1 MPQSKG
7 TATWLTNVRQD
18 APLER
23 VRLDN
28 SRAKIENKKIDHE
41 HGKKVEIIRMKYHRS
56 KADIKFELK
65 QAREEADRW
74 RMMRLQ
80 LDKNRVRSAVESRRK
95 ETMLQRQKL
104 DGAKYTII
112 GPDGEILHSNNA
124 NGTRQTGG
132 QTLFPNVK
140 QSGKLFRKSVSVG
153 GSETGDHN
161 KRPITIE
168 KVNTQVFSSDSEVG
182 DTDDDSSISDDDVFN
197 SHVPSNLKP
206 SIPSKPESNQRKR
219 DQWKSVSGTNFFR
232 PRTSFS
238 TSSFGSE
245 YGLEH
250 SSGKPGRSFQELKD
264 LTHIDKIT
272 DNIKAN
278 KRTRILKIRHMHQA
292 QEQERLQK
300 RIDSFCV
307 DVEILK
313 RKLTPAPKD
322 ADKKNPF
329 RIASWS

>member
-28 SRAKIENKKIDHE
+28 SRAKIENKRIGHE
-41 HGKKVEIIRMKYHRS
+41 HGMKVEIIRMKYHRS
-56 KADIKFELK
+56 KADMKFEIK

-74 RMMRLQ
+74 RRMRLQ
-80 LDKNRVRSAVESRRK
+80 LEKNRSRSAVESRRK
-95 ETMLQRQKL
+95 ETILLRQKL
-104 DGAKYTII
+104 DEVKYTII
-112 GPDGEILHSNNA
+112 GPDGEILHSNA

-132 QTLFPNVK
+132 NTFLPKVK
-140 QSGKLFRKSVSVG
+140 RSVSS
-153 GSETGDHN
+153 SETEGHSKN
-161 KRPITIE
+161 QIPVERLNALE
-168 KVNTQVFSSDSEVG
+168 FSSDSEVN
-182 DTDDDSSISDDDVFN
+182 DNDDDSHQSNDDVFN
-197 SHVPSNLKP
+197 SPVPSNLKP
-206 SIPSKPESNQRKR
+206 PIPSKTESHQGKR
-219 DQWKSVSGTNFFR
+219 DQSKATSGKNLLR

-238 TSSFGSE
+238 SSSFGSE

-250 SSGKPGRSFQELKD
+250 STGKPGRSFQELKD
-264 LTHIDKIT
+264 LTLIDKIT

-278 KRTRILKIRHMHQA
+278 KRTKILKIRHMHQA

-300 RIDSFCV
+300 RIESFCV

-322 ADKKNPF
+322 VNKKNIF

>member
-28 SRAKIENKKIDHE
+28 SRAKIENKRIDHE
-41 HGKKVEIIRMKYHRS
+41 RGRKVEIIRMKYHRS

-95 ETMLQRQKL
+95 ETILQRQEL
-104 DGAKYTII
+104 DEAKYTII
-112 GPDGEILHSNNA
+112 GPDGEILHSNNT

-132 QTLFPNVK
+132 NTLFPSVK
-140 QSGKLFRKSVSVG
+140 QSGKLFRKSVSVD

-161 KRPITIE
+161 KRPITVE
-168 KVNTQVFSSDSEVG
+168 KVNTQVFSSDSEVD
-182 DTDDDSSISDDDVFN
+182 DTEDDSNTSDDDVFS

-206 SIPSKPESNQRKR
+206 SILSKTESKP
-219 DQWKSVSGTNFFR
+219 SGTNFSR

-238 TSSFGSE
+238 TSSLGSE

-264 LTHIDKIT
+264 LTHIDRIT

-300 RIDSFCV
+300 RIESFCV

-322 ADKKNPF
+322 ADKKNLF

>member
-28 SRAKIENKKIDHE
+28 SRAKIENKRIDHE
-41 HGKKVEIIRMKYHRS
+41 QGRKVEIIRMKYHRS

-95 ETMLQRQKL
+95 ETILQRQEL

-112 GPDGEILHSNNA
+112 GPDGEILHSNS

-132 QTLFPNVK
+132 QTLFPSVK
-140 QSGKLFRKSVSVG
+140 QSGKLLRKSVSISC
-153 GSETGDHN
+153 SETGDHN
-161 KRPITIE
+161 KRPITVE
-168 KVNTQVFSSDSEVG
+168 KDFSSDSEVD
-182 DTDDDSSISDDDVFN
+182 DTDDDSNTSNDDVLN

-206 SIPSKPESNQRKR
+206 SIPSKTESKQEKR
-219 DQWKSVSGTNFFR
+219 DQSKSVSETNFFR

-238 TSSFGSE
+238 SSSLGSE

-250 SSGKPGRSFQELKD
+250 SSGKPERSFQELKD
-264 LTHIDKIT
+264 LTHIDRIT
-272 DNIKAN
+272 DNIKAS
-278 KRTRILKIRHMHQA
+278 KKTRILKIRHMHQA

-300 RIDSFCV
+300 RIESFCV

-322 ADKKNPF
+322 ADKKNLF

>member
-41 HGKKVEIIRMKYHRS
+41 HRRKVEIIRMKYHRS

-95 ETMLQRQKL
+95 ETILQRQEL

-112 GPDGEILHSNNA
+112 GPDGEILHSNA

-132 QTLFPNVK
+132 NILFPSVK

-161 KRPITIE
+161 KRSITVE
-168 KVNTQVFSSDSEVG
+168 KVNSQLFSSDSEVD
-182 DTDDDSSISDDDVFN
+182 DTDDDSNTSDDDVFN

-206 SIPSKPESNQRKR
+206 SIPSKTDSNQGKR
-219 DQWKSVSGTNFFR
+219 DQSKSVSGTNFFR

-264 LTHIDKIT
+264 LTHIDRIT

-292 QEQERLQK
+292 PEQERLQK
-300 RIDSFCV
+300 RIEWFCV
-307 DVEILK
+307 DVDILK

-322 ADKKNPF
+322 ADKKNLF

>member
-41 HGKKVEIIRMKYHRS
+41 HGRKVEIIRMKYHRS

-80 LDKNRVRSAVESRRK
+80 LDKNQARSAVESRRK
-95 ETMLQRQKL
+95 EAILQRQKL

-112 GPDGEILHSNNA
+112 GPDGEILHSNA

-132 QTLFPNVK
+132 NILFPSVK

-161 KRPITIE
+161 KRSIQSKKSTPNCFRTTVRLMTLTMIPTPVTMTCLILMFHQTLNHRFLLKLIPTKE
-168 KVNTQVFSSDSEVG
+168 SEINRRV
-182 DTDDDSSISDDDVFN
+182 
-197 SHVPSNLKP
+197 
-206 SIPSKPESNQRKR
+206 
-219 DQWKSVSGTNFFR
+219 
-232 PRTSFS
+232 
-238 TSSFGSE
+238 
-245 YGLEH
+245 Y
-250 SSGKPGRSFQELKD
+250 
-264 LTHIDKIT
+264 
-272 DNIKAN
+272 
-278 KRTRILKIRHMHQA
+278 
-292 QEQERLQK
+292 QERTFS
-300 RIDSFCV
+300 DP
-307 DVEILK
+307 E
-313 RKLTPAPKD
+313 PASLPVVLVQSMVLNIHLVNLGD
-322 ADKKNPF
+322 HS
-329 RIASWS
+329 RS